1 MIMSNGWSAVIT
13 SPGSGGEINRASYMV
28 AIAERQAAE
37 TALQKKLTA
46 PNQKI
51 EMITEIP
58 AKILNDEGIATG
70 TIWGIF

>member
-1 MIMSNGWSAVIT
+1 
-13 SPGSGGEINRASYMV
+13 MV